1 MTINRRNPM
10 FSNWVV
16 GILVLGLFSLVAVQS
31 ALGLPNFARRYSAA
45 CAMCHTT
52 PPHLNAVGYNFRRA
66 GYRLPGEIGQE
77 IKPDLSHLYAV
88 RGQLLYTTS
97 YLDTAGQKFGAHS
110 EFAFGEANLHPATG
124 AFLNNW
130 SSGFELTFTGVDAPS
145 VEVEN
150 AYARYSYGNQE
161 RFLTVR
167 AGQMKPFEG
176 YGASDR
182 PLGNFWPL
190 IEVFTPAHNGAG
202 SGHQL
207 QDQSQLALELG
218 GTWKT
223 STLSVAALNGYM
235 KAIQGDT
242 DERRDVA
249 VVANQ
254 LIGETGGGVNAYFY
268 KGSVDLPASFIT
280 GASFK
285 DDYNRLAVFANFPVF
300 KLLTK
305 SPYLSGVDLMAG
317 YEKGKDKYDTLD
329 ASGNLVLQDFG
340 SGGYFGEVQWPIAKH
355 LTWQGRYD
363 KFDPDDKVD
372 HNEWTGLT
380 TTFVF
385 PFENIRFYL
394 EAQQLTIKQPAFATV
409 TQPDLKTTQANA
421 MIRFAF

>member
-1 MTINRRNPM
+1 MALRNRM
-10 FSNWVV
+10 YCSLAVV
-16 GILVLGLFSLVAVQS
+16 LLLLGLGAF
-31 ALGLPNFARRYSAA
+31 LGISTGYAMPNFTRRYSAK
-45 CAMCHTT
+45 CSMCHTT
-52 PPHLNAVGYNFRRA
+52 APHLNTVGYNFRRA

-77 IKPDLSHLYAV
+77 IKPDLSHLYSM
-88 RGQLLYTTS
+88 RGQLVYSTS
-97 YLDTAGQKFGAHS
+97 YQESNGNKFGAHS
-110 EFAFGEANLHPATG
+110 EFQYGEANLHPATG
-124 AFLNNW
+124 AFLSNW
-130 SSGFELTFTGVDAPS
+130 SSGFELTFTGEDAPS

-150 AYARYSYGNQE
+150 AYVRYSYGNQE

-190 IEVFTPAHNGAG
+190 VEVSTPAHDGPG

-207 QDQSQLALELG
+207 QDQSQPALELG
-218 GTWKT
+218 GTWKY
-223 STLSVAALNGYM
+223 STLSVAALNGYQNG
-235 KAIQGDT
+235 IQGDA

-254 LIGETGGGVNAYFY
+254 LIGGTGGGVNAYFY
-268 KGSVDLPASFIT
+268 KGSVTQPAVFSPD
-280 GASFK
+280 SFK
-285 DDYNRLAVFANFPVF
+285 NDYTRWAVFANFPVF

-305 SPYLSGVDLMAG
+305 SPYFSGIDLMAG

-329 ASGNLVLQDFG
+329 ANGNLALQDFG
-340 SGGYFGEVQWPIAKH
+340 SGGYFGEVQWPIVEH

-372 HNEWTGLT
+372 HNEVTGLT

-394 EAQQLTIKQPAFATV
+394 ESQQLT
-409 TQPDLKTTQANA
+409 TQMPPVGGVSTPDVKSTQFNA
-421 MIRFAF
+421 MVRFAF

>member
-1 MTINRRNPM
+1 MDRRNSIF
-10 FSNWVV
+10 FSLTV
-16 GILVLGLFSLVAVQS
+16 GVLGLGFF
-31 ALGLPNFARRYSAA
+31 ALLQAPPAFGLPNFARRYSAT
-45 CAMCHTT
+45 CSMCHST

-77 IKPDLSHLYAV
+77 IKPDLSHLYAM
-88 RGQLLYTTS
+88 RGQLVYETS
-97 YLDTAGQKFGAHS
+97 YEDTSGKKFNAHS
-110 EFAFGEANLHPATG
+110 EFQFGETNLHPATG

-130 SSGFELTFTGVDAPS
+130 SSGFELTFTGEDAPS

-150 AYARYSYGNQE
+150 AYARYTYGNQE
-161 RFLTVR
+161 RFMTVR

-182 PLGNFWPL
+182 PLGNYWPL
-190 IEVFTPAHNGAG
+190 IEVYTPAHYAQG

-223 STLSVAALNGYM
+223 STLSLAALNGYQNG
-235 KAIQGDT
+235 IQGDA

-268 KGSVDLPASFIT
+268 NGSVKQPAVFSPD
-280 GASFK
+280 SFK
-285 DDYNRLAVFANFPVF
+285 NDYTRWAVFANFPVF

-305 SPYLSGVDLMAG
+305 SPYLSGIDLMAG
-317 YEKGKDKYDTLD
+317 YQKGKDKYDSLN

-340 SGGYFGEVQWPIAKH
+340 SGGYFGEVQWPLVKH

-363 KFDPDDKVD
+363 KFDPDEKVD
-372 HNEWTGLT
+372 HNEVTGLT

-394 EAQQLTIKQPAFATV
+394 EAQQLTFKQPAFGTV
-409 TQPDLKTTQANA
+409 TPPDLKTTQANA